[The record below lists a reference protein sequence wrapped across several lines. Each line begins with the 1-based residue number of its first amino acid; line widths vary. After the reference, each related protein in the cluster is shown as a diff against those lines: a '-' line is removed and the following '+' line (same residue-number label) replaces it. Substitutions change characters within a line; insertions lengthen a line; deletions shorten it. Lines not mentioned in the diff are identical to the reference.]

1 MRDKLSFKGASNSGN
16 SQSFSSPMDGFLHA
30 LSNLLEHMVLVATLE
45 GVDSPGTRT
54 RFHGISP
61 PSISIYHYLQRVES
75 HFRCSSECFVIALI
89 YMDRLLKTQG
99 PNFVVTMCAIHRVI
113 LTSVVLAAKFF
124 DDRYYSNKFYAAVG
138 GVRTKELNA
147 LEAEF
152 LRLINWNLHTL
163 PEEYEAYRMSVW
175 SSSTSVELALPPLS
189 SSLSTPPGLMIS
201 LIKAPRASSVATVS
215 SINTN
220 TKSSSSSSSSSEV
233 LRRIESCVNWEMAT
247 VTPSS
252 VVTQ

>member
-1 MRDKLSFKGASNSGN
+1 MRYPQVSRYHK
-16 SQSFSSPMDGFLHA
+16 
-30 LSNLLEHMVLVATLE
+30 
-45 GVDSPGTRT
+45 R
-54 RFHGISP
+54 RFGLFP
-61 PSISIYHYLQRVES
+61 
-75 HFRCSSECFVIALI
+75 
-89 YMDRLLKTQG
+89 D
-99 PNFVVTMCAIHRVI
+99 HRVI

-152 LRLINWNLHTL
+152 LRLISKPYPDVRVLVCIFITTVSDWNLHTL

-201 LIKAPRASSVATVS
+201 LIKVAYSS
-215 SINTN
+215 
-220 TKSSSSSSSSSEV
+220 
-233 LRRIESCVNWEMAT
+233 
-247 VTPSS
+247 
-252 VVTQ
+252 